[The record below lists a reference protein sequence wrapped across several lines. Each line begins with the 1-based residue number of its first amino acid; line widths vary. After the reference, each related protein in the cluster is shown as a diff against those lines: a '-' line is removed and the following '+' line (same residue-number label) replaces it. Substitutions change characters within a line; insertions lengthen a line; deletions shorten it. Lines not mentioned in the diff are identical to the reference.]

1 MNLLRQIVIVSLLNF
16 RNLRQRLWQS
26 LVIVAGMTCVIG
38 VLLSMLS
45 MTDGMHQAMLNYG
58 DPRNAIVVSHGVIWE
73 INSAVPR
80 DKARIVLAAPGI
92 AKAGDGSPIADAAI
106 LVGVPARTQKTGGR
120 TWVTLRSFGKNG
132 AMLHPTFRMVAGR
145 MFRPGTHELI
155 VGDLARFQVQDMAV
169 GNKVMLPDGEWP
181 IVGAFATGDMLDGQL
196 VGDTETLMPSLRRK
210 AYTTVQARIASPADF
225 AKFRSALTSNPA
237 LAVDVMR
244 LPEWNAKTS
253 ADFAKFMHVIVYG
266 VGVILAVGALFAC
279 FNTMYAAVESRGRE
293 IATLRALGYGGF
305 AVAVS
310 VVLEAAALSVMGA
323 LIGAGL
329 AWSLYDGVLSGM
341 GSDVFRLTVSPAMI
355 GTAILWAIA
364 VAVLGGILPSIQAAR
379 WTVAQAL
386 RAR

>member
-1 MNLLRQIVIVSLLNF
+1 MLRQIVIVSLLNF

-58 DPRNAIVVSHGVIWE
+58 DPRNAIVVSRGVIWE
-73 INSAVPR
+73 INSTVPR
-80 DKARIVLAAPGI
+80 DKARIIESAPGI
-92 AKAGDGSPIADAAI
+92 AKAQDGSPIADAAI
-106 LVGVPARTQKTGGR
+106 LVGVPARTKKTGGR
-120 TWVTLRSFGKNG
+120 TWITLRSFGKNG
-132 AMLHPTFRMVAGR
+132 AMLHPTFHMVAGR
-145 MFRPGTHELI
+145 MFRPGSHELI
-155 VGDLARFQVQDMAV
+155 VGDLARFQVADMAV

-210 AYTTVQARIASPADF
+210 AYTTVQARMASPADF
-225 AKFRSALTSNPA
+225 AQFRRAMTSNPA

-279 FNTMYAAVESRGRE
+279 FNTMYAAVELRGRE
-293 IATLRALGYGGF
+293 IATLRALGYGAF

-310 VVLEAAALSVMGA
+310 VMLEAAALSVAGA
-323 LIGAGL
+323 LIGAAI

-341 GSDVFRLTVSPAMI
+341 GSDVFTLTVSPVMI
-355 GTAILWAIA
+355 ATATSWAIA
-364 VAVLGGILPSIQAAR
+364 VAVLGGILPSIRAAR
-379 WTVAQAL
+379 WTVSEAL